1 MEKFND
7 FLVLLDA
14 NLSGSW
20 WFPALLIGTGIFFTI
35 YLGLPQFRY
44 FKSALKIVSGKTKSS
59 DSEGETTGFQALT
72 TAMSGAVGTGNIGG
86 VALAIWTGGPAAIF
100 WMWITA
106 IFGMTTKF
114 VEVTLG
120 HKYRTKLSDGSI
132 SGGPMYYIE
141 QGLNM
146 KWVAILFAFLMMI
159 TAIGS
164 GNMPQINNIA
174 LVMNTEFSVPKL
186 FTGLFLGGLLWIII
200 IGGIKRIASVASKII
215 PIMGLIYFGGA
226 LIILIENYQNV
237 IPSFQAIF
245 AQVFTGSA
253 AVGGFLGASFAM
265 SLKYGVARGLYSN
278 EAGQGSSPIAHAS
291 SKNKSIDQGVVSILE
306 PFIDTIVVC
315 SVTALV
321 ILSSGVWTQKFDTQ
335 FSKTDMVV
343 LDGIY
348 SDDKNDDGNYVFP
361 EDINELTNYVQG
373 IESNIRNYSGTLNVK
388 EGKIVEKNITII
400 HLRSIA
406 EDVVFH
412 TPETSDDDETKLSG
426 HLIIKNGK
434 VDKAISYTYDSKNKS
449 FRTLDPQSGVKDA
462 ESGKIMYELILNN
475 GLLLDQL
482 IKEVESKISL
492 EENNPERDAS
502 ILRMLLAEKDE
513 LLEKRE
519 TNLDKEKSFI
529 FNEIVEGRSLVSSA
543 ELTAKA
549 FSNGI
554 MGEYGG
560 KLVAI
565 ALLLFAFST
574 AITWC
579 YYGDRSTAYIFG
591 EKGVVWYRN
600 FYVLCFILAAVI
612 DTTVV
617 WNIAY
622 VVVAL
627 VSIPNLIAMFVLR
640 KEMKLLSDDFKVK

>member
-1 MEKFND
+1 MNQFND
-7 FLVLLDA
+7 FLILLDS

-35 YLGLPQFRY
+35 YLRFPQFRY
-44 FKSALKIVSGKTKSS
+44 FKSAIKIVSGKNRNTDS
-59 DSEGETTGFQALT
+59 DGETTGFQALT
-72 TAMSGAVGTGNIGG
+72 TAMSGAIGTGNIGG

-106 IFGMTTKF
+106 IFGMTTKY

-120 HKYRTKLSDGSI
+120 HKYRTKLNDGSI

-141 QGLNM
+141 QGLKM

-174 LVMNTEFSVPKL
+174 LVMNSEFSVPKL
-186 FTGLFLGGLLWIII
+186 FTGLFLGALLWIII

-215 PIMGLIYFGGA
+215 PIMGLIYLGGA
-226 LIILIENYQNV
+226 VIILIENYQNI
-237 IPSFQAIF
+237 IPSFNAIF

-321 ILSSGVWTQKFDTQ
+321 ILSSGVWTQKFETT
-335 FSKTDMVV
+335 FSNTDMVILEGV
-343 LDGIY
+343 Y
-348 SDDKNDDGNYVFP
+348 SDQKNPDGSYVYP
-361 EDINELTNYVQG
+361 DHIVELTKYVQSMNSEVNEFSG
-373 IESNIRNYSGTLNVK
+373 LISIVDGRLISSNITVINARSIAESIIVTTKNNDNDKPNNLYTGNINVIN
-388 EGKIVEKNITII
+388 GKIVE
-400 HLRSIA
+400 S
-406 EDVVFH
+406 
-412 TPETSDDDETKLSG
+412 
-426 HLIIKNGK
+426 LIFKGK
-434 VDKAISYTYDSKNKS
+434 
-449 FRTLDPQSGVKDA
+449 
-462 ESGKIMYELILNN
+462 
-475 GLLLDQL
+475 
-482 IKEVESKISL
+482 
-492 EENNPERDAS
+492 
-502 ILRMLLAEKDE
+502 
-513 LLEKRE
+513 
-519 TNLDKEKSFI
+519 
-529 FNEIVEGRSLVSSA
+529 SLVSSA

-549 FSNGI
+549 FSQGTL
-554 MGEYGG
+554 GQFGG

-591 EKGVVWYRN
+591 EKGVFWYRN
-600 FYVLCFILAAVI
+600 FYVICFVLAAVI

-627 VSIPNLIAMFVLR
+627 VSIPNLIALFVLR
-640 KEMKLLSDDFKVK
+640 KEMKNLSDSFLK

>member
-1 MEKFND
+1 MDAFNN
-7 FLVLLDA
+7 FLILLDS

-20 WFPALLIGTGIFFTI
+20 WFPALLIGTGIFFTF
-35 YLGLPQFRY
+35 YLGFPQFKFFGNGWR
-44 FKSALKIVSGKTKSS
+44 IVSGKYDKSES
-59 DSEGETTGFQALT
+59 KGETTPFEALT

-114 VEVTLG
+114 VEVTLA
-120 HKYRTKLSDGSI
+120 HKYRTTLSDGSI

-146 KWVAILFAFLMMI
+146 KWVAILFSLLMMI

-174 LVMNTEFSVPKL
+174 LVMHTEFAVPKL
-186 FTGLFLGGLLWIII
+186 FTGLFLGALLWIII
-200 IGGIKRIASVASKII
+200 IGGIQRIASVASKII
-215 PIMGLIYFGGA
+215 PIMGIIYFGGA
-226 LIILIENYQNV
+226 LIVLAENYQNI
-237 IPSFQAIF
+237 IPSFNAIF

-291 SKNKSIDQGVVSILE
+291 SKTEKSVEQGMVSILE

-315 SVTALV
+315 SITALV
-321 ILSSGVWTQKFDTQ
+321 ILSSGVWTQKFDTT
-335 FSKTDMVV
+335 FSKTDMVILEGV
-343 LDGIY
+343 Y
-348 SDDKNDDGNYVFP
+348 SDEKNDDGSYAYP
-361 EDINELTNYVQG
+361 DHINELTKYVQSMDSDVNEFSG
-373 IESNIRNYSGTLNVK
+373 SLSVQDGKLISNEMTV
-388 EGKIVEKNITII
+388 I
-400 HLRSIA
+400 HSRSIA
-406 EDVVFH
+406 EDIVISSADAELF
-412 TPETSDDDETKLSG
+412 SG
-426 HLIIKNGK
+426 ILNVNNGK
-434 VDKAISYTYDSKNKS
+434 ISE
-449 FRTLDPQSGVKDA
+449 QVII
-462 ESGKIMYELILNN
+462 EGK
-475 GLLLDQL
+475 
-482 IKEVESKISL
+482 
-492 EENNPERDAS
+492 
-502 ILRMLLAEKDE
+502 
-513 LLEKRE
+513 
-519 TNLDKEKSFI
+519 
-529 FNEIVEGRSLVSSA
+529 SLVSSA

-549 FSNGI
+549 FSQGI
-554 MGEYGG
+554 LGDFGG
-560 KLVAI
+560 KLVAV

-574 AITWC
+574 AIAWC

-591 EKGVVWYRN
+591 ERGVIWYRN
-600 FYVLCFILAAVI
+600 FYVLCFIAAAVI

-627 VSIPNLIAMFVLR
+627 VSIPNLIALFVLR
-640 KEMKLLSDDFKVK
+640 KEMREQVLNYVDEK

>member
-1 MEKFND
+1 MVQFND
-7 FLVLLDA
+7 FLITLDGY
-14 NLSGSW
+14 LSGSW
-20 WFPALLIGTGIFFTI
+20 WFPVLLVGTGIFFTI
-35 YLGLPQFRY
+35 YLGFPQFK
-44 FKSALKIVSGKTKSS
+44 FFGKAWNLVSGKNQK
-59 DSEGETTGFQALT
+59 DDAEGETSGFEALT

-114 VEVTLG
+114 VEVTMG
-120 HKYRTKLSDGSI
+120 HKYRTKLDDGSI

-141 QGLNM
+141 HALNM
-146 KWVAILFAFLMMI
+146 KWAGILFAFLMMI

-174 LVMNTEFSVPKL
+174 LVMSTEFSVPKI
-186 FTGLFLGGLLWIII
+186 FTGLFLGALLWIII

-226 LIILIENYQNV
+226 LVILAENYQNI
-237 IPSFQAIF
+237 IPSFNAIF

-291 SKNKSIDQGVVSILE
+291 SKNTSIDQGIVSILE

-321 ILSSGVWTQKFDTQ
+321 ILSSGVWTEKFDTT
-335 FSKTDMVV
+335 FSKTDMVI
-343 LDGIY
+343 LEGTY
-348 SDDKNDDGNYVFP
+348 SDEENNDGTYKYPDHMSQ
-361 EDINELTNYVQG
+361 LTNYVQSLNSDVN
-373 IESNIRNYSGTLNVK
+373 EFSGTIEVID
-388 EGKIVEKNITII
+388 GKLTDTEITVL
-400 HLRSIA
+400 HSRSIA
-406 EDVVFH
+406 ENIVIKDGNNFY
-412 TPETSDDDETKLSG
+412 SG
-426 HLIIKNGK
+426 ELN
-434 VDKAISYTYDSKNKS
+434 IS
-449 FRTLDPQSGVKDA
+449 Q
-462 ESGKIMYELILNN
+462 GKITEA
-475 GLLLDQL
+475 
-482 IKEVESKISL
+482 VV
-492 EENNPERDAS
+492 
-502 ILRMLLAEKDE
+502 
-513 LLEKRE
+513 
-519 TNLDKEKSFI
+519 
-529 FNEIVEGRSLVSSA
+529 VEGKSLVSSA

-549 FSNGI
+549 FSQGTF
-554 MGEYGG
+554 GEYGG

-565 ALLLFAFST
+565 SLLLFAFST

-591 EKGVVWYRN
+591 EKAVFWYRN
-600 FYVLCFILAAVI
+600 FYVLCFVLAAVI
-612 DTTVV
+612 DTTIV

-622 VVVAL
+622 VSVAL
-627 VSIPNLIAMFVLR
+627 VSIPNLIALFFLR
-640 KEMKLLSDDFKVK
+640 KEVKERSDEYKV

>member
-1 MEKFND
+1 MEQFND
-7 FLVLLDA
+7 FLILLDG

-20 WFPALLIGTGIFFTI
+20 WFPILLVGTGIFFTI
-35 YLGLPQFRY
+35 YLGFPQFR
-44 FKSALKIVSGKTKSS
+44 FFGKAWHLVSGKNKKN
-59 DSEGETTGFQALT
+59 DDDYGETTAFEALT

-106 IFGMTTKF
+106 VFGMTTKF

-120 HKYRTKLSDGSI
+120 HKYRTKLEDGSI

-141 QGLNM
+141 SALNM
-146 KWVAILFAFLMMI
+146 KWAGILFAFLMMI

-186 FTGLFLGGLLWIII
+186 FTGLFLGTLLWVII

-215 PIMGLIYFGGA
+215 PIMGMIYLGGA
-226 LIILIENYQNV
+226 LIIIIENYQNI
-237 IPSFQAIF
+237 IPSFNAIF
-245 AQVFTGSA
+245 SQVFSGSA

-321 ILSSGVWTQKFDTQ
+321 ILSSGVWTQKFDTT
-335 FSKTDMVV
+335 FAKTDMVIV
-343 LDGIY
+343 EGVY
-348 SDDKNDDGNYVFP
+348 SDQKNADGSFVHPNH
-361 EDINELTNYVQG
+361 INELTKYVQSIDSDVNEYTG
-373 IESNIRNYSGTLNVK
+373 TIIIES
-388 EGKIVEKNITII
+388 GKLAESDITIL
-400 HLRSIA
+400 HSRSIA
-406 EDVVFH
+406 ED
-412 TPETSDDDETKLSG
+412 
-426 HLIIKNGK
+426 IKFTTN
-434 VDKAISYTYDSKNKS
+434 DKSLFTGSLNVID
-449 FRTLDPQSGVKDA
+449 
-462 ESGKIMYELILNN
+462 GKIS
-475 GLLLDQL
+475 
-482 IKEVESKISL
+482 ESIVL
-492 EENNPERDAS
+492 EG
-502 ILRMLLAEKDE
+502 K
-513 LLEKRE
+513 
-519 TNLDKEKSFI
+519 
-529 FNEIVEGRSLVSSA
+529 SLVSSA

-549 FSNGI
+549 FSQGV

-591 EKGVVWYRN
+591 EKGVFWYRN

-612 DTTVV
+612 DTTIV

-627 VSIPNLIAMFVLR
+627 VSIPNLIALFVLR
-640 KEMKLLSDDFKVK
+640 KEMRELTNEFVEDN

>member
-1 MEKFND
+1 MEQFNN
-7 FLVLLDA
+7 FLIFLDS

-35 YLGLPQFRY
+35 YLGFPQFR
-44 FKSALKIVSGKTKSS
+44 FFGSAWRLVSGKGDKT
-59 DSEGETTGFQALT
+59 DAEGETTPFQALT

-120 HKYRTKLSDGSI
+120 HKYRTKLEDGSI

-141 QGLNM
+141 HALNM

-186 FTGLFLGGLLWIII
+186 FTGLFLGTLLWIII

-215 PIMGLIYFGGA
+215 PIMGLVYFGGA
-226 LIILIENYQNV
+226 LIILAENYHNI
-237 IPSFQAIF
+237 IPSFNAIF

-321 ILSSGVWTQKFDTQ
+321 ILSSGVWTQKFDTS
-335 FSKTDMVV
+335 FSKTDMVI
-343 LDGIY
+343 LDGVY
-348 SDDKNDDGNYVFP
+348 SDQKNTNGEYIYP
-361 EDINELTNYVQG
+361 EQISQLTNYVQSL
-373 IESNIRNYSGTLNVK
+373 ESNVNEFSGTLEVSN
-388 EGKIVEKNITII
+388 GKLLAENITIL
-400 HLRSIA
+400 HSRSIA
-406 EDVVFH
+406 EDVVV
-412 TPETSDDDETKLSG
+412 SSNSNKDLYSG
-426 HLIIKNGK
+426 SLNIVDGK
-434 VDKAISYTYDSKNKS
+434 VE
-449 FRTLDPQSGVKDA
+449 
-462 ESGKIMYELILNN
+462 ESVAFKGK
-475 GLLLDQL
+475 
-482 IKEVESKISL
+482 
-492 EENNPERDAS
+492 
-502 ILRMLLAEKDE
+502 
-513 LLEKRE
+513 
-519 TNLDKEKSFI
+519 
-529 FNEIVEGRSLVSSA
+529 SLVSSA

-549 FSNGI
+549 FSQGI
-554 MGEYGG
+554 LGEYGG

-591 EKGVVWYRN
+591 EKGVFWYRN

-612 DTTVV
+612 DTTIV

-627 VSIPNLIAMFVLR
+627 VSIPNLIALFVLR
-640 KEMKLLSDDFKVK
+640 DEMKDLTNDFVQKN

>member
-35 YLGLPQFRY
+35 YLGLPQFKY

-186 FTGLFLGGLLWIII
+186 FTGLFLGALLWIII

-226 LIILIENYQNV
+226 LIILIENYQNI
-237 IPSFQAIF
+237 IPSFHAIF

-253 AVGGFLGASFAM
+253 AMGGFLGASFAM

-321 ILSSGVWTQKFDTQ
+321 ILSSGVWTQKFDTT
-335 FSKTDMVV
+335 FSQTDMVI
-343 LDGIY
+343 LADQY
-348 SDDKNDDGNYVFP
+348 SD
-361 EDINELTNYVQG
+361 
-373 IESNIRNYSGTLNVK
+373 
-388 EGKIVEKNITII
+388 EKNIDGDYLYPDHII
-400 HLRSIA
+400 ELNKYVQSIDSSVKNYTGKLNIQNGKLTNNNVTVLHSRSIA
-406 EDVVFH
+406 EDISI
-412 TPETSDDDETKLSG
+412 TS
-426 HLIIKNGK
+426 NG
-434 VDKAISYTYDSKNKS
+434 SPY
-449 FRTLDPQSGVKDA
+449 
-462 ESGKIMYELILNN
+462 N
-475 GLLLDQL
+475 GLLDVKDGK
-482 IKEVESKISL
+482 ITESV
-492 EENNPERDAS
+492 
-502 ILRMLLAEKDE
+502 
-513 LLEKRE
+513 
-519 TNLDKEKSFI
+519 T
-529 FNEIVEGRSLVSSA
+529 VEGKSLVSSA

-549 FSNGI
+549 FSQGV

-591 EKGVVWYRN
+591 ERGVIWYRN

-612 DTTVV
+612 DTIVV

-640 KEMKLLSDDFKVK
+640 KEMKLMSDDFKVK

>member
-1 MEKFND
+1 MEQFNS
-7 FLVLLDA
+7 FLVLLDS

-20 WFPALLIGTGIFFTI
+20 WFPALLIGTGVYFTI
-35 YLGLPQFRY
+35 YLGFPQFKY
-44 FKSALKIVSGKTKSS
+44 FKSALSIVSGKANNTET
-59 DSEGETTGFQALT
+59 DGETTGFQALT

-120 HKYRTKLSDGSI
+120 HKYRTKLKDGSI

-174 LVMNTEFSVPKL
+174 LVMNTEFQVPKL
-186 FTGLFLGGLLWIII
+186 FTGLFLGALLWIII

-226 LIILIENYQNV
+226 LIILIENYQNI
-237 IPSFQAIF
+237 IPSFNAIF

-253 AVGGFLGASFAM
+253 AMGGFLGASFAM

-306 PFIDTIVVC
+306 PFIDTLVVC
-315 SVTALV
+315 TVTALV
-321 ILSSGVWTQKFDTQ
+321 ILSSNVWTEKFDTN

-343 LDGIY
+343 LNGSY
-348 SDDKNDDGNYVFP
+348 SDKLNDENNFVHPDQ
-361 EDINELTNYVQG
+361 INELTKYVQNINSSVEEFNG
-373 IESNIRNYSGTLNVK
+373 ILNV
-388 EGKIVEKNITII
+388 EDGKILDNDITVI

-406 EDVVFH
+406 ED
-412 TPETSDDDETKLSG
+412 
-426 HLIIKNGK
+426 IIVRDSNKNLFNGSLNINNGK
-434 VDKAISYTYDSKNKS
+434 V
-449 FRTLDPQSGVKDA
+449 KDDVTF
-462 ESGKIMYELILNN
+462 EGK
-475 GLLLDQL
+475 
-482 IKEVESKISL
+482 
-492 EENNPERDAS
+492 
-502 ILRMLLAEKDE
+502 
-513 LLEKRE
+513 
-519 TNLDKEKSFI
+519 
-529 FNEIVEGRSLVSSA
+529 SLVSSA

-554 MGEYGG
+554 LGDYGG

-640 KEMKLLSDDFKVK
+640 KEMKLLSDEFIAK

>member
-1 MEKFND
+1 MEQFNA
-7 FLVLLDA
+7 FLVLLDS

-35 YLGLPQFRY
+35 YLGFPQFKY
-44 FKSALKIVSGKTKSS
+44 FNSALKIVSGKTNN
-59 DSEGETTGFQALT
+59 SELDGETTGFQALT

-106 IFGMTTKF
+106 IFGMTTKY

-174 LVMNTEFSVPKL
+174 LVMNTEFAVPKL
-186 FTGLFLGGLLWIII
+186 FTGLFLGALLWIII

-226 LIILIENYQNV
+226 LIILVENYQNV
-237 IPSFQAIF
+237 IPSFNAIF

-253 AVGGFLGASFAM
+253 AMGGFLGASFAM

-321 ILSSGVWTQKFDTQ
+321 ILSSGVWTQKFDTN

-343 LDGIY
+343 LEGIY
-348 SDDKNDDGNYVFP
+348 SDEKTVDGSYLYP
-361 EDINELTNYVQG
+361 DHINELTNYVQ
-373 IESNIRNYSGTLNVK
+373 SVDSNVK
-388 EGKIVEKNITII
+388 EFSGLLEIEDGKLISNNVTVI
-400 HLRSIA
+400 HSRSIA
-406 EDVVFH
+406 EDIIISNTNNINDGLF
-412 TPETSDDDETKLSG
+412 SG
-426 HLIIKNGK
+426 KVNVLNGK
-434 VDKAISYTYDSKNKS
+434 VTDQVSI
-449 FRTLDPQSGVKDA
+449 
-462 ESGKIMYELILNN
+462 SGK
-475 GLLLDQL
+475 
-482 IKEVESKISL
+482 
-492 EENNPERDAS
+492 
-502 ILRMLLAEKDE
+502 
-513 LLEKRE
+513 
-519 TNLDKEKSFI
+519 
-529 FNEIVEGRSLVSSA
+529 SLVSSA

-549 FSNGI
+549 FSQGI
-554 MGEYGG
+554 LGQYGG

-574 AITWC
+574 SITWC

-600 FYVLCFILAAVI
+600 FYVLCFVLAAVI

-640 KEMKLLSDDFKVK
+640 KEMKSLSDNFQIK

>member
-1 MEKFND
+1 MEQFNN
-7 FLVLLDA
+7 FLILLDS

-35 YLGLPQFRY
+35 YLGFPQFKY
-44 FKSALKIVSGKTKSS
+44 FKSAFKIVSGKNKS

-120 HKYRTKLSDGSI
+120 HKYRTKLKDGSI

-186 FTGLFLGGLLWIII
+186 FTGLFLGALLWIII

-215 PIMGLIYFGGA
+215 PIMGIIYFGGA
-226 LIILIENYQNV
+226 LIILAENYQNI
-237 IPSFQAIF
+237 IPSFSAIF
-245 AQVFTGSA
+245 SQVFTGSA

-321 ILSSGVWTQKFDTQ
+321 ILSSGVWTQKFDTT
-335 FSKTDMVV
+335 FSKTDMVI
-343 LDGIY
+343 LEGIY
-348 SDDKNDDGNYVFP
+348 SDEKNDDGNYIHP
-361 EDINELTNYVQG
+361 DHISELTKYVQS
-373 IESNIRNYSGTLNVK
+373 IDSNVK
-388 EGKIVEKNITII
+388 EYSGSLDVIEGKLIADNITVI
-400 HLRSIA
+400 HSRSIA
-406 EDVVFH
+406 EDISVRNLN
-412 TPETSDDDETKLSG
+412 SNLYSGKLN
-426 HLIIKNGK
+426 IIGGK
-434 VDKAISYTYDSKNKS
+434 VNEQVII
-449 FRTLDPQSGVKDA
+449 
-462 ESGKIMYELILNN
+462 EGK
-475 GLLLDQL
+475 
-482 IKEVESKISL
+482 
-492 EENNPERDAS
+492 
-502 ILRMLLAEKDE
+502 
-513 LLEKRE
+513 
-519 TNLDKEKSFI
+519 
-529 FNEIVEGRSLVSSA
+529 SLVSSA

-549 FSNGI
+549 FSQGI
-554 MGEYGG
+554 LGQYGG

-574 AITWC
+574 SITWC

-640 KEMKLLSDDFKVK
+640 KEMKKLSDEFNII

>member
-1 MEKFND
+1 MVQFND
-7 FLVLLDA
+7 FLITLDGY
-14 NLSGSW
+14 LSGSW
-20 WFPALLIGTGIFFTI
+20 WFPVLLVGTGIFFTI
-35 YLGLPQFRY
+35 YLGFPQFK
-44 FKSALKIVSGKTKSS
+44 FFGKAWNLVSGKNQK
-59 DSEGETTGFQALT
+59 DDAEGETSGFEALT

-114 VEVTLG
+114 VEVTMG
-120 HKYRTKLSDGSI
+120 HKYRTKLDDGSI

-141 QGLNM
+141 HALNM
-146 KWVAILFAFLMMI
+146 KWAGILFAFLMMI

-174 LVMNTEFSVPKL
+174 LVMSTEFSVPKI
-186 FTGLFLGGLLWIII
+186 FTGLFLGALLWIII

-226 LIILIENYQNV
+226 LVILAENYQNI
-237 IPSFQAIF
+237 IPSFNAIF

-291 SKNKSIDQGVVSILE
+291 SKNTSIDQGIVSILE

-321 ILSSGVWTQKFDTQ
+321 ILSSGVWTEKFDTT
-335 FSKTDMVV
+335 FSKTDMVI
-343 LDGIY
+343 LEGTY
-348 SDDKNDDGNYVFP
+348 SDEENNDGTYKYPDHMSQ
-361 EDINELTNYVQG
+361 LTNYVQSLNSDVN
-373 IESNIRNYSGTLNVK
+373 EFSGTIEVID
-388 EGKIVEKNITII
+388 GKLTDTEITVL
-400 HLRSIA
+400 HSRSIA
-406 EDVVFH
+406 ENIVIKDGNN
-412 TPETSDDDETKLSG
+412 LYSG
-426 HLIIKNGK
+426 ELN
-434 VDKAISYTYDSKNKS
+434 IS
-449 FRTLDPQSGVKDA
+449 Q
-462 ESGKIMYELILNN
+462 GKITEA
-475 GLLLDQL
+475 
-482 IKEVESKISL
+482 VV
-492 EENNPERDAS
+492 
-502 ILRMLLAEKDE
+502 
-513 LLEKRE
+513 
-519 TNLDKEKSFI
+519 
-529 FNEIVEGRSLVSSA
+529 VEGKSLVSSA

-549 FSNGI
+549 FSQGTF
-554 MGEYGG
+554 GEYGG

-565 ALLLFAFST
+565 SLLLFAFST

-591 EKGVVWYRN
+591 EKAVFWYRN
-600 FYVLCFILAAVI
+600 FYVLCFVLAAVI
-612 DTTVV
+612 DTTIV

-622 VVVAL
+622 VSVAL
-627 VSIPNLIAMFVLR
+627 VSIPNLIALFFLR
-640 KEMKLLSDDFKVK
+640 KEVKELSDDYKV

>member
-7 FLVLLDA
+7 FLVFLDA

-20 WFPALLIGTGIFFTI
+20 WFPVLLIGTGIFFTI

-348 SDDKNDDGNYVFP
+348 SDDKNDDGNYVFQ

-519 TNLDKEKSFI
+519 SNLDKEKSFI

>member
-1 MEKFND
+1 
-7 FLVLLDA
+7 
-14 NLSGSW
+14 
-20 WFPALLIGTGIFFTI
+20 
-35 YLGLPQFRY
+35 
-44 FKSALKIVSGKTKSS
+44 
-59 DSEGETTGFQALT
+59 
-72 TAMSGAVGTGNIGG
+72 
-86 VALAIWTGGPAAIF
+86 
-100 WMWITA
+100 MWITA
-106 IFGMTTKF
+106 IFGMTTKY

-120 HKYRTKLSDGSI
+120 HKYRTTLNDGSI

-141 QGLNM
+141 QGLHM

-174 LVMNTEFSVPKL
+174 LVMNTEFAVPKL
-186 FTGLFLGGLLWIII
+186 FTGLFLGALLWIII
-200 IGGIKRIASVASKII
+200 IGGIKRIASVASRII

-226 LIILIENYQNV
+226 LIILAENYQNI
-237 IPSFQAIF
+237 IPSFNAIF

-321 ILSSGVWTQKFDTQ
+321 ILSSGVWTQKFDTT
-335 FSKTDMVV
+335 FSKTDMVI
-343 LDGIY
+343 LEGIY
-348 SDDKNDDGNYVFP
+348 SDEKNVDGEYIYP
-361 EDINELTNYVQG
+361 DHINDLTKYVQS
-373 IESNIRNYSGTLNVK
+373 IDSNVNEFSGSLDIK
-388 EGKIVEKNITII
+388 DGKILSENITVI
-400 HLRSIA
+400 HSRSIA
-406 EDVVFH
+406 EDITISNSIEDTLF
-412 TPETSDDDETKLSG
+412 SGKLDV
-426 HLIIKNGK
+426 KNGK
-434 VDKAISYTYDSKNKS
+434 ISEQVSIN
-449 FRTLDPQSGVKDA
+449 
-462 ESGKIMYELILNN
+462 GK
-475 GLLLDQL
+475 
-482 IKEVESKISL
+482 
-492 EENNPERDAS
+492 
-502 ILRMLLAEKDE
+502 
-513 LLEKRE
+513 
-519 TNLDKEKSFI
+519 
-529 FNEIVEGRSLVSSA
+529 SLVSSA

-549 FSNGI
+549 FSQGI
-554 MGEYGG
+554 LGQYGG

-574 AITWC
+574 SITWC

-600 FYVLCFILAAVI
+600 FYVLCFVLAAVI

-640 KEMKLLSDDFKVK
+640 KEMKSLSDNFDIK

>member
-1 MEKFND
+1 MDQFNE
-7 FLVLLDA
+7 FLILLDS

-20 WFPALLIGTGIFFTI
+20 WFPILLVGTGIFFTI
-35 YLGLPQFRY
+35 YLGFPQFK
-44 FKSALKIVSGKTKSS
+44 FFGKAWGLVSGKSTKSS
-59 DSEGETTGFQALT
+59 SGGETTGFEALT

-120 HKYRTKLSDGSI
+120 HKYRTTLEDGSI

-141 QGLNM
+141 HALNM

-186 FTGLFLGGLLWIII
+186 FTGLFLGALLWIII

-226 LIILIENYQNV
+226 LIVLAENYNN
-237 IPSFQAIF
+237 ILPSFNAIF

-291 SKNKSIDQGVVSILE
+291 SKNKCIDQGVISILE

-315 SVTALV
+315 TVTALV
-321 ILSSGVWTQKFDTQ
+321 ILSSGVWTQKFDTN
-335 FSKTDMVV
+335 FSKTDMII
-343 LDGIY
+343 LEGIY
-348 SDDKNDDGNYVFP
+348 SDEKNSDGSFIYPDDI
-361 EDINELTNYVQG
+361 DELTNYVQSIDSDVNEFSG
-373 IESNIRNYSGTLNVK
+373 IVNVVD
-388 EGKIVEKNITII
+388 GKLITENITVL
-400 HLRSIA
+400 HSRSIA
-406 EDVVFH
+406 ENILVKVNGSNN
-412 TPETSDDDETKLSG
+412 PYNGELNV
-426 HLIIKNGK
+426 LNGK
-434 VDKAISYTYDSKNKS
+434 VS
-449 FRTLDPQSGVKDA
+449 
-462 ESGKIMYELILNN
+462 ESAKFEGK
-475 GLLLDQL
+475 
-482 IKEVESKISL
+482 
-492 EENNPERDAS
+492 
-502 ILRMLLAEKDE
+502 
-513 LLEKRE
+513 
-519 TNLDKEKSFI
+519 
-529 FNEIVEGRSLVSSA
+529 SLVSSA

-549 FSNGI
+549 FSQGLF
-554 MGEYGG
+554 GSFGG

-591 EKGVVWYRN
+591 ERGVIWYRN
-600 FYVLCFILAAVI
+600 LYVLCFVLAAVI
-612 DTTVV
+612 DTTIV

-627 VSIPNLIAMFVLR
+627 VSIPNLIALFVLR
-640 KEMKLLSDDFKVK
+640 KEMKNLTKEFSTNNF

>member
-1 MEKFND
+1 MNQFNE
-7 FLVLLDA
+7 FLLLLDS

-20 WFPALLIGTGIFFTI
+20 WFPILLVGTGIFFTI
-35 YLGLPQFRY
+35 YLGFPQFR
-44 FKSALKIVSGKTKSS
+44 FFGKAWKLVSGKNTKS
-59 DSEGETTGFQALT
+59 DAEGETTAFEALT

-114 VEVTLG
+114 VEVTMG
-120 HKYRTKLSDGSI
+120 HKYRTKLEDGSI

-141 QGLNM
+141 HALNM
-146 KWVAILFAFLMMI
+146 KWAGILFAFLMMI

-186 FTGLFLGGLLWIII
+186 FTGLFLGVLLWIII

-226 LIILIENYQNV
+226 LVILVENYQNI
-237 IPSFQAIF
+237 IPSFNAIF

-291 SKNKSIDQGVVSILE
+291 SKNTSIDQGVVSILE

-321 ILSSGVWTQKFDTQ
+321 ILSSGVWTEKFDTT
-335 FSKTDMVV
+335 FSKTDMVI
-343 LDGIY
+343 LDGTY
-348 SDDKNDDGNYVFP
+348 SDTENVDGTYLYPNDMNQ
-361 EDINELTNYVQG
+361 LTRYVQSIDSDVSEFSG
-373 IESNIRNYSGTLNVK
+373 ILEIQ
-388 EGKIVEKNITII
+388 EGQLISSDITVL
-400 HLRSIA
+400 HSRSIA
-406 EDVVFH
+406 ENILVKDNVEKILYTGSV
-412 TPETSDDDETKLSG
+412 TVID
-426 HLIIKNGK
+426 GK
-434 VDKAISYTYDSKNKS
+434 VKEPVI
-449 FRTLDPQSGVKDA
+449 F
-462 ESGKIMYELILNN
+462 EGK
-475 GLLLDQL
+475 
-482 IKEVESKISL
+482 
-492 EENNPERDAS
+492 
-502 ILRMLLAEKDE
+502 
-513 LLEKRE
+513 
-519 TNLDKEKSFI
+519 
-529 FNEIVEGRSLVSSA
+529 SLVSSA

-549 FSNGI
+549 FSQGI
-554 MGEYGG
+554 FGQYGG

-591 EKGVVWYRN
+591 ERGVFWYRN

-612 DTTVV
+612 DTTIV

-627 VSIPNLIAMFVLR
+627 VSIPNLIALFVLR
-640 KEMKLLSDDFKVK
+640 NEMKDLTKEFIIKN

>member
-1 MEKFND
+1 MNQFNE
-7 FLVLLDA
+7 FLLLLDS

-20 WFPALLIGTGIFFTI
+20 WFPILLVGTGIFFTI
-35 YLGLPQFRY
+35 YLGFPQFR
-44 FKSALKIVSGKTKSS
+44 FFGKAWKLVSGKNTKS
-59 DSEGETTGFQALT
+59 DAEGETTAFEALT

-114 VEVTLG
+114 VEVTMG
-120 HKYRTKLSDGSI
+120 HKYRTKLEDGSI

-141 QGLNM
+141 HALNM
-146 KWVAILFAFLMMI
+146 KWAGILFAFLMMI

-186 FTGLFLGGLLWIII
+186 FTGLFLGILLWIII

-226 LIILIENYQNV
+226 LVILVENYQNI
-237 IPSFQAIF
+237 IPSFNAIF

-291 SKNKSIDQGVVSILE
+291 SKNTSIDQGVVSILE

-321 ILSSGVWTQKFDTQ
+321 ILSSGVWTEKFDTT
-335 FSKTDMVV
+335 FSKTDMVI
-343 LDGIY
+343 LDGTY
-348 SDDKNDDGNYVFP
+348 SDTENADGTYLYPNDMNQ
-361 EDINELTNYVQG
+361 LTRYVQS
-373 IESNIRNYSGTLNVK
+373 IDSDVSEFSGVL
-388 EGKIVEKNITII
+388 EIQQGQLMSSDITVL
-400 HLRSIA
+400 HSRSIA
-406 EDVVFH
+406 ENILVKDNVEKILYTGSV
-412 TPETSDDDETKLSG
+412 TVLD
-426 HLIIKNGK
+426 GK
-434 VDKAISYTYDSKNKS
+434 VKEPVI
-449 FRTLDPQSGVKDA
+449 F
-462 ESGKIMYELILNN
+462 EGK
-475 GLLLDQL
+475 
-482 IKEVESKISL
+482 
-492 EENNPERDAS
+492 
-502 ILRMLLAEKDE
+502 
-513 LLEKRE
+513 
-519 TNLDKEKSFI
+519 
-529 FNEIVEGRSLVSSA
+529 SLVSSA

-549 FSNGI
+549 FSQGI
-554 MGEYGG
+554 FGQYGG

-591 EKGVVWYRN
+591 ERGVFWYRN

-612 DTTVV
+612 DTTIV

-627 VSIPNLIAMFVLR
+627 VSIPNLIALFVLR
-640 KEMKLLSDDFKVK
+640 NEMKDLTKEFIIKN

>member
-35 YLGLPQFRY
+35 YLGLPQFKY

-186 FTGLFLGGLLWIII
+186 FTGLFLGALLWIII

-226 LIILIENYQNV
+226 LIILIENYQNI
-237 IPSFQAIF
+237 IPSFHAIF

-253 AVGGFLGASFAM
+253 AMGGFLGASFAM

-321 ILSSGVWTQKFDTQ
+321 ILSSGVWTQKFDTT
-335 FSKTDMVV
+335 FSQTDMVI
-343 LDGIY
+343 LADQY
-348 SDDKNDDGNYVFP
+348 SDEKNNNGDYLYP
-361 EDINELTNYVQG
+361 EDIIELNKYVQSIDSSVKNYTG
-373 IESNIRNYSGTLNVK
+373 ELNVLNGKLTSNNVTILHARSIAEDMTISLDGSSYTGLLNVK
-388 EGKIVEKNITII
+388 EGKITESV
-400 HLRSIA
+400 
-406 EDVVFH
+406 
-412 TPETSDDDETKLSG
+412 
-426 HLIIKNGK
+426 K
-434 VDKAISYTYDSKNKS
+434 VD
-449 FRTLDPQSGVKDA
+449 
-462 ESGKIMYELILNN
+462 GK
-475 GLLLDQL
+475 
-482 IKEVESKISL
+482 
-492 EENNPERDAS
+492 
-502 ILRMLLAEKDE
+502 
-513 LLEKRE
+513 
-519 TNLDKEKSFI
+519 
-529 FNEIVEGRSLVSSA
+529 SLVSSA

-549 FSNGI
+549 FSQGV
-554 MGEYGG
+554 MGDYGG

>member
-1 MEKFND
+1 MDAFNN
-7 FLVLLDA
+7 FLILLDS

-20 WFPALLIGTGIFFTI
+20 WFPALLIGTGIFFTF
-35 YLGLPQFRY
+35 YLGFPQFKFFGNGWR
-44 FKSALKIVSGKTKSS
+44 IVSGKYNKSES
-59 DSEGETTGFQALT
+59 KGETTPFEALT

-114 VEVTLG
+114 VEVTLA
-120 HKYRTKLSDGSI
+120 HKYRTTLSDGSI

-146 KWVAILFAFLMMI
+146 KWVAILFSLLMMI

-174 LVMNTEFSVPKL
+174 LVMNTEFAVPKL
-186 FTGLFLGGLLWIII
+186 FTGLFLGALLWVII
-200 IGGIKRIASVASKII
+200 IGGIQRIASVASKII
-215 PIMGLIYFGGA
+215 PIMGIIYFGGA
-226 LIILIENYQNV
+226 LIVLAENYQNI
-237 IPSFQAIF
+237 IPSFNAIF

-291 SKNKSIDQGVVSILE
+291 SKTEKSVEQGMVSILE

-315 SVTALV
+315 SITALV
-321 ILSSGVWTQKFDTQ
+321 ILSSGVWTQKFDTT
-335 FSKTDMVV
+335 FSKTDMVILEGV
-343 LDGIY
+343 Y
-348 SDDKNDDGNYVFP
+348 SDEKNDDGSYAYP
-361 EDINELTNYVQG
+361 DHINELTKYVQSMDSDVNEFSG
-373 IESNIRNYSGTLNVK
+373 SLSVQDGKLISNEMTV
-388 EGKIVEKNITII
+388 I
-400 HLRSIA
+400 HSRSIA
-406 EDVVFH
+406 EDIVISSADAELF
-412 TPETSDDDETKLSG
+412 SG
-426 HLIIKNGK
+426 ILNVNNGK
-434 VDKAISYTYDSKNKS
+434 ISE
-449 FRTLDPQSGVKDA
+449 QVII
-462 ESGKIMYELILNN
+462 EGK
-475 GLLLDQL
+475 
-482 IKEVESKISL
+482 
-492 EENNPERDAS
+492 
-502 ILRMLLAEKDE
+502 
-513 LLEKRE
+513 
-519 TNLDKEKSFI
+519 
-529 FNEIVEGRSLVSSA
+529 SLVSSA

-549 FSNGI
+549 FSQGI
-554 MGEYGG
+554 LGDFGG
-560 KLVAI
+560 KLVAV

-574 AITWC
+574 AIAWC

-591 EKGVVWYRN
+591 ERGVIWYRN
-600 FYVLCFILAAVI
+600 FYVLCFIAAAVI

-627 VSIPNLIAMFVLR
+627 VSIPNLIALFVLR
-640 KEMKLLSDDFKVK
+640 KEMREQVLNYVDEK

>member
-1 MEKFND
+1 MEQFND
-7 FLVLLDA
+7 FLILLDS

-20 WFPALLIGTGIFFTI
+20 WFPILLVGTGIFFTI
-35 YLGLPQFRY
+35 YLGFPQFR
-44 FKSALKIVSGKTKSS
+44 FFGKAWHLVSGKNKET
-59 DSEGETTGFQALT
+59 DDDGETTAFEALT

-114 VEVTLG
+114 VEVTMG
-120 HKYRTKLSDGSI
+120 HKYRTKLEDGSI

-141 QGLNM
+141 HALNM
-146 KWVAILFAFLMMI
+146 KWAGILFAFLMMI

-186 FTGLFLGGLLWIII
+186 FTGLFLGILLWIII

-215 PIMGLIYFGGA
+215 PVMGIIYLGGA
-226 LIILIENYQNV
+226 FIIIAENYQNI
-237 IPSFQAIF
+237 IPSFHAIF

-321 ILSSGVWTQKFDTQ
+321 ILSSGVWTQKFDTT
-335 FSKTDMVV
+335 FAKTDMVIV
-343 LDGIY
+343 EGTY
-348 SDDKNDDGNYVFP
+348 SDQKNIDGSYAYPDHIV
-361 EDINELTNYVQG
+361 ELTNYVQSLDSDVN
-373 IESNIRNYSGTLNVK
+373 EYSGTISV
-388 EGKIVEKNITII
+388 ESGKLIDSNITIL
-400 HLRSIA
+400 HSRSIA
-406 EDVVFH
+406 ED
-412 TPETSDDDETKLSG
+412 
-426 HLIIKNGK
+426 IKVKNNNKDLYTGSLNVINGK
-434 VDKAISYTYDSKNKS
+434 ISDSVI
-449 FRTLDPQSGVKDA
+449 L
-462 ESGKIMYELILNN
+462 EGK
-475 GLLLDQL
+475 
-482 IKEVESKISL
+482 
-492 EENNPERDAS
+492 
-502 ILRMLLAEKDE
+502 
-513 LLEKRE
+513 
-519 TNLDKEKSFI
+519 
-529 FNEIVEGRSLVSSA
+529 SLVSSA

-549 FSNGI
+549 FSQGV

-591 EKGVVWYRN
+591 EKGVFWYRN

-612 DTTVV
+612 DTTIV

-627 VSIPNLIAMFVLR
+627 VSIPNLIALFVLR
-640 KEMKLLSDDFKVK
+640 NEMKELTNEFVDDN

>member
-1 MEKFND
+1 MNQFND
-7 FLVLLDA
+7 FLILLDS

-35 YLGLPQFRY
+35 YLRFPQFRY
-44 FKSALKIVSGKTKSS
+44 FKSAIKIVSGKNRNTDS
-59 DSEGETTGFQALT
+59 DGETTGFQALT
-72 TAMSGAVGTGNIGG
+72 TAMSGAIGTGNIGG

-106 IFGMTTKF
+106 IFGMTTKY

-120 HKYRTKLSDGSI
+120 HKYRTKLNDGSI

-141 QGLNM
+141 QGLKM

-174 LVMNTEFSVPKL
+174 LVMDSEFSVPKL
-186 FTGLFLGGLLWIII
+186 FTGLFLGALLWIII

-215 PIMGLIYFGGA
+215 PIMGLIYLGGA
-226 LIILIENYQNV
+226 LIILIENYQNI
-237 IPSFQAIF
+237 IPSFNAIF

-306 PFIDTIVVC
+306 PFIDTIIVC

-321 ILSSGVWTQKFDTQ
+321 ILSSGVWTQKFETT
-335 FSKTDMVV
+335 FSNTDMVILEGV
-343 LDGIY
+343 Y
-348 SDDKNDDGNYVFP
+348 SDQKNPDGSYVYP
-361 EDINELTNYVQG
+361 DHIVELTKYVQSMNSEVNEFSG
-373 IESNIRNYSGTLNVK
+373 LISIVDGRLISSNITVINARSIAESIIVTTKNNDNDKPNNLYTGNINVIN
-388 EGKIVEKNITII
+388 GKIVE
-400 HLRSIA
+400 S
-406 EDVVFH
+406 
-412 TPETSDDDETKLSG
+412 
-426 HLIIKNGK
+426 LIFKGK
-434 VDKAISYTYDSKNKS
+434 
-449 FRTLDPQSGVKDA
+449 
-462 ESGKIMYELILNN
+462 
-475 GLLLDQL
+475 
-482 IKEVESKISL
+482 
-492 EENNPERDAS
+492 
-502 ILRMLLAEKDE
+502 
-513 LLEKRE
+513 
-519 TNLDKEKSFI
+519 
-529 FNEIVEGRSLVSSA
+529 SLVSSA

-549 FSNGI
+549 FSQGI
-554 MGEYGG
+554 LGQFGG

-591 EKGVVWYRN
+591 EKGVFWYRN
-600 FYVLCFILAAVI
+600 FYVICFVLAAVI

-627 VSIPNLIAMFVLR
+627 VSIPNLIALFVLR
-640 KEMKLLSDDFKVK
+640 KEMKNLSDSFLK

>member
-1 MEKFND
+1 LKNTEIKVNQFND
-7 FLVLLDA
+7 FLILLDS

-35 YLGLPQFRY
+35 YLRFPQFRY
-44 FKSALKIVSGKTKSS
+44 FKSAIKIVSGKNRNTDS
-59 DSEGETTGFQALT
+59 DGETTGFQALT
-72 TAMSGAVGTGNIGG
+72 TAMSGAIGTGNIGG

-106 IFGMTTKF
+106 IFGMTTKY

-120 HKYRTKLSDGSI
+120 HKYRTKLNDGSI

-141 QGLNM
+141 QGLKM

-174 LVMNTEFSVPKL
+174 LVMNSEFSVPKL
-186 FTGLFLGGLLWIII
+186 FTGLFLGALLWIII

-215 PIMGLIYFGGA
+215 PIMGLIYLGGA
-226 LIILIENYQNV
+226 LIILIENYQNI
-237 IPSFQAIF
+237 IPSFNAIF

-321 ILSSGVWTQKFDTQ
+321 ILSSGVWTQKFETT
-335 FSKTDMVV
+335 FSNTDMVI
-343 LDGIY
+343 LEGIY
-348 SDDKNDDGNYVFP
+348 SDQKNPDGSYVYP
-361 EDINELTNYVQG
+361 DHIVELTKYVQSMNSEVSEFSG
-373 IESNIRNYSGTLNVK
+373 LISIVDGRLISSNITVINARSIAESIIVTTKNNDNDKPNNLYTGNINVID
-388 EGKIVEKNITII
+388 GKIVE
-400 HLRSIA
+400 
-406 EDVVFH
+406 
-412 TPETSDDDETKLSG
+412 P
-426 HLIIKNGK
+426 LIFKGK
-434 VDKAISYTYDSKNKS
+434 
-449 FRTLDPQSGVKDA
+449 
-462 ESGKIMYELILNN
+462 
-475 GLLLDQL
+475 
-482 IKEVESKISL
+482 
-492 EENNPERDAS
+492 
-502 ILRMLLAEKDE
+502 
-513 LLEKRE
+513 
-519 TNLDKEKSFI
+519 
-529 FNEIVEGRSLVSSA
+529 SLVSSA

-549 FSNGI
+549 FSQGI
-554 MGEYGG
+554 LGQFGG

-591 EKGVVWYRN
+591 EKGVFWYRN
-600 FYVLCFILAAVI
+600 FYVICFVLAAVI

-627 VSIPNLIAMFVLR
+627 VSIPNLIALFVLR
-640 KEMKLLSDDFKVK
+640 KEMKNLSDSFLK

>member
-1 MEKFND
+1 MDQFNE
-7 FLVLLDA
+7 FLILLDS

-20 WFPALLIGTGIFFTI
+20 WFPILLVGTGIFFTI
-35 YLGLPQFRY
+35 YLGFPQFR
-44 FKSALKIVSGKTKSS
+44 FFGKAWLLVSGKNKKTDS
-59 DSEGETTGFQALT
+59 DGETTAFEALT

-114 VEVTLG
+114 VEVTMG
-120 HKYRTKLSDGSI
+120 HKYRTKLADGSI

-141 QGLNM
+141 SALNM
-146 KWVAILFAFLMMI
+146 KWAGILFAFLMMI

-186 FTGLFLGGLLWIII
+186 FTGLFLGALLWIII

-226 LIILIENYQNV
+226 LIILTENYQNI
-237 IPSFQAIF
+237 IPSFNAIF
-245 AQVFTGSA
+245 SQVFTGSA

-321 ILSSGVWTQKFDTQ
+321 ILSSGVWTQKFDTT
-335 FSKTDMVV
+335 FAKTDMVI

-348 SDDKNDDGNYVFP
+348 SDEKNSDGSYIYPNH
-361 EDINELTNYVQG
+361 ISELTNYVQS
-373 IESNIRNYSGTLNVK
+373 IESDVK
-388 EGKIVEKNITII
+388 EYNGTISIENGRIDNSNITIL
-400 HLRSIA
+400 HSRSIA
-406 EDVVFH
+406 EDVEVLN
-412 TPETSDDDETKLSG
+412 TDKDIYSG
-426 HLIIKNGK
+426 SLNI
-434 VDKAISYTYDSKNKS
+434 VD
-449 FRTLDPQSGVKDA
+449 
-462 ESGKIMYELILNN
+462 GKI
-475 GLLLDQL
+475 
-482 IKEVESKISL
+482 L
-492 EENNPERDAS
+492 EPVT
-502 ILRMLLAEKDE
+502 LRGK
-513 LLEKRE
+513 
-519 TNLDKEKSFI
+519 
-529 FNEIVEGRSLVSSA
+529 SLVSSA

-549 FSNGI
+549 FSQGI
-554 MGEYGG
+554 FGDYGG

-591 EKGVVWYRN
+591 ERGVFWYRN

-612 DTTVV
+612 DTTIV

-627 VSIPNLIAMFVLR
+627 VSIPNLIALFVLR
-640 KEMKLLSDDFKVK
+640 NEMKDLTNEFIKEN

>member
-1 MEKFND
+1 MDKFND
-7 FLVLLDA
+7 FLLLLDA

-35 YLGLPQFRY
+35 YLGFPQFKY
-44 FKSALKIVSGKTKSS
+44 FRSALKIVSGKNDS

-72 TAMSGAVGTGNIGG
+72 TAMSGAIGTGNIGG

-106 IFGMTTKF
+106 IFGMTTKY

-120 HKYRTKLSDGSI
+120 HKYRTTLADGSI

-174 LVMNTEFSVPKL
+174 LVMHTEFAVPKL
-186 FTGLFLGGLLWIII
+186 FTGLFLGALLWVII

-226 LIILIENYQNV
+226 LVILAENYQNI
-237 IPSFQAIF
+237 IPSFNAIF

-321 ILSSGVWTQKFDTQ
+321 ILSSGVWTEKFDTT
-335 FSKTDMVV
+335 FSKTDMVI
-343 LDGIY
+343 LEGIY
-348 SDDKNDDGNYVFP
+348 SDEKNLDGTYLYPNHI
-361 EDINELTNYVQG
+361 DELTKYVQ
-373 IESNIRNYSGTLNVK
+373 NIDSNVK
-388 EGKIVEKNITII
+388 EFSGFLNVADGILIAENITVI
-400 HLRSIA
+400 HSRSVA
-406 EDVVFH
+406 EDIIV
-412 TPETSDDDETKLSG
+412 TANNSSNLYSG
-426 HLIIKNGK
+426 
-434 VDKAISYTYDSKNKS
+434 
-449 FRTLDPQSGVKDA
+449 
-462 ESGKIMYELILNN
+462 ILNVSN
-475 GLLLDQL
+475 GRVSMDNVS
-482 IKEVESKISL
+482 IKGK
-492 EENNPERDAS
+492 
-502 ILRMLLAEKDE
+502 
-513 LLEKRE
+513 
-519 TNLDKEKSFI
+519 
-529 FNEIVEGRSLVSSA
+529 SLVSSA

-549 FSNGI
+549 FSQGI
-554 MGEYGG
+554 FGQYGG

-627 VSIPNLIAMFVLR
+627 VSIPNLFAMFVLR

>member
-1 MEKFND
+1 VNQFND
-7 FLVLLDA
+7 FLILLDS

-35 YLGLPQFRY
+35 YLRFPQFRY
-44 FKSALKIVSGKTKSS
+44 FKSAIKIVSGKNRNTDS
-59 DSEGETTGFQALT
+59 DGETTGFQALT
-72 TAMSGAVGTGNIGG
+72 TAMSGAIGTGNIGG

-106 IFGMTTKF
+106 IFGMTTKY

-120 HKYRTKLSDGSI
+120 HKYRTKLNDGSI

-141 QGLNM
+141 QGLKM

-174 LVMNTEFSVPKL
+174 LVMDSEFSVPKL
-186 FTGLFLGGLLWIII
+186 FTGLFLGALLWIII

-215 PIMGLIYFGGA
+215 PIMGLIYLGGA
-226 LIILIENYQNV
+226 VIILIENYQNI
-237 IPSFQAIF
+237 IPSFNAIF

-321 ILSSGVWTQKFDTQ
+321 ILSSGVWTQKFETT
-335 FSKTDMVV
+335 FSNTDMVILEGV
-343 LDGIY
+343 Y
-348 SDDKNDDGNYVFP
+348 SDQKNPDGSYVYP
-361 EDINELTNYVQG
+361 DHIVELTKYVQSMNSEVNEFSG
-373 IESNIRNYSGTLNVK
+373 LISIVDGRLISSNITVINARSIAESIIVTTKNNDNDKPNNLYTGNINVIN
-388 EGKIVEKNITII
+388 GKIVE
-400 HLRSIA
+400 S
-406 EDVVFH
+406 
-412 TPETSDDDETKLSG
+412 
-426 HLIIKNGK
+426 LIFKGK
-434 VDKAISYTYDSKNKS
+434 
-449 FRTLDPQSGVKDA
+449 
-462 ESGKIMYELILNN
+462 
-475 GLLLDQL
+475 
-482 IKEVESKISL
+482 
-492 EENNPERDAS
+492 
-502 ILRMLLAEKDE
+502 
-513 LLEKRE
+513 
-519 TNLDKEKSFI
+519 
-529 FNEIVEGRSLVSSA
+529 SLVSSA

-549 FSNGI
+549 FSQGI
-554 MGEYGG
+554 LGQFGG

-591 EKGVVWYRN
+591 EKGVFWYRN
-600 FYVLCFILAAVI
+600 FYVICFVLAAVI

-627 VSIPNLIAMFVLR
+627 VSIPNLIALFVLR
-640 KEMKLLSDDFKVK
+640 KEMKNLSDSFLK

>member
-1 MEKFND
+1 MVQFNE
-7 FLVLLDA
+7 FLILLDS

-20 WFPALLIGTGIFFTI
+20 WFPILLVGTGIFFTI
-35 YLGLPQFRY
+35 YLGFPQFRFFGKAWY
-44 FKSALKIVSGKTKSS
+44 LVSGKNKKI
-59 DSEGETTGFQALT
+59 DADGETTAFEALT

-114 VEVTLG
+114 VEVTMG
-120 HKYRTKLSDGSI
+120 HKYRTKLEDGSI

-141 QGLNM
+141 SALNM
-146 KWVAILFAFLMMI
+146 KWAGILFAFLMMI

-186 FTGLFLGGLLWIII
+186 FTGLFLGIILWIII

-226 LIILIENYQNV
+226 LIILAENYQNI
-237 IPSFQAIF
+237 IPSFNAIF
-245 AQVFTGSA
+245 SQVFTGSA

-321 ILSSGVWTQKFDTQ
+321 ILSSGVWTQKFDTT
-335 FSKTDMVV
+335 FAKTDMVI

-348 SDDKNDDGNYVFP
+348 SDEKNVDGSYVYP
-361 EDINELTNYVQG
+361 GQINELTNFVQSLD
-373 IESNIRNYSGTLNVK
+373 SNVKEYSGTIYIE
-388 EGKIVEKNITII
+388 EGSLVDSEITVL
-400 HLRSIA
+400 HSRSIA
-406 EDVVFH
+406 ED
-412 TPETSDDDETKLSG
+412 
-426 HLIIKNGK
+426 IKVINNNKNLYTGTLNI
-434 VDKAISYTYDSKNKS
+434 VD
-449 FRTLDPQSGVKDA
+449 
-462 ESGKIMYELILNN
+462 GKIS
-475 GLLLDQL
+475 
-482 IKEVESKISL
+482 ESVTL
-492 EENNPERDAS
+492 EG
-502 ILRMLLAEKDE
+502 K
-513 LLEKRE
+513 
-519 TNLDKEKSFI
+519 
-529 FNEIVEGRSLVSSA
+529 SLVSSA

-549 FSNGI
+549 FSQGVF
-554 MGEYGG
+554 GEYGG

-591 EKGVVWYRN
+591 ERGVFWYRN
-600 FYVLCFILAAVI
+600 FYVLCFISAAVI
-612 DTTVV
+612 DTTIV

-627 VSIPNLIAMFVLR
+627 VSIPNLIALFVLR
-640 KEMKLLSDDFKVK
+640 GEMKELTNDFVKEN